1 MQGDAPIKYITFKV
15 QAEFF
20 GLIIQI
26 LIIMQTNNQI
36 SVFKVK
42 KSLLLKWY
50 KVIFC
55 HKYCALIG
63 IFEKKR

>member
-42 KSLLLKWY
+42 KSLLLKM
-50 KVIFC
+50 VQGNF
-55 HKYCALIG
+55 LP
-63 IFEKKR
+63 